1 MIALSGFL
9 VGAVLLIVAVL
20 PTLPVS
26 TLVLIPVALVLNIV
40 LGQFVGSTLVPFY
53 LDAIGTVLIAVLAG
67 PAAGAATGALSSIVW
82 SFFNPTVLP
91 FAAGAALIG
100 CLAGLAARYGLFRR
114 FYLVPVAGFLTGI
127 IGGVVS
133 APVAAFVFGGTS
145 GLATGAIVS
154 AFRSMGDSLLA
165 AITKQALI
173 SDPMDKAIVFTLV
186 ALLVYALPRR
196 TRLQFPFVRRHR
208 VLAGQECCR
217 DSGCAGRARP
227 PARTPDPPLMR
238 LHPLT
243 SLAAAGSTAVITT
256 AAAYLPLSV
265 AVGAAAVGLS
275 FVGGTA
281 NRMLPAAA
289 AVLVPLGL
297 SLLVLHGLFFPE
309 GVTVLAEWGPAR
321 VTSEGLQ
328 FRRGARGAAFRRR
341 ACPAAVLLQCQRARP
356 GGGAVVARSHGTVR
370 LRPGL
375 DPHSACRPSARGC
388 SGSGRRRN
396 PGAW

>member
-1 MIALSGFL
+1 MSSPSLTLPPQTPATARNRRLLEILGAVAIAGTYIYLVLNQPTDITGGPGSASALIALSGFL
-9 VGAVLLIVAVL
+9 VGAVLLIIGVL

-100 CLAGLAARYGLFRR
+100 CLAGLAARHGLFRR
-114 FYLVPVAGFLTGI
+114 FYLAPVAGFLAGI

-154 AFRSMGDSLLA
+154 AFRSMGDTLLA

-186 ALLVYALPRR
+186 AVLVYALPRR
-196 TRLQFPFVRRHR
+196 TRLQFPFVRKYR
-208 VLAGQECCR
+208 VLADKATNHPTNEPSNQPTGHSTGQ
-217 DSGCAGRARP
+217 DA
-227 PARTPDPPLMR
+227 
-238 LHPLT
+238 
-243 SLAAAGSTAVITT
+243 
-256 AAAYLPLSV
+256 
-265 AVGAAAVGLS
+265 
-275 FVGGTA
+275 
-281 NRMLPAAA
+281 
-289 AVLVPLGL
+289 
-297 SLLVLHGLFFPE
+297 
-309 GVTVLAEWGPAR
+309 
-321 VTSEGLQ
+321 
-328 FRRGARGAAFRRR
+328 
-341 ACPAAVLLQCQRARP
+341 
-356 GGGAVVARSHGTVR
+356 
-370 LRPGL
+370 
-375 DPHSACRPSARGC
+375 
-388 SGSGRRRN
+388 
-396 PGAW
+396 